1 MDGMPRELA
10 NRFVS
15 VAQLFLLS
23 CVSVLLGAAAYSLI
37 SPATAT
43 ETQSYA
49 HILFS
54 LLR

>member
-1 MDGMPRELA
+1 MQAIA

-23 CVSVLLGAAAYSLI
+23 CVSVLLAAALYTLASFG
-37 SPATAT
+37 SSAPA
-43 ETQSYA
+43 QSQA
-49 HILFS
+49 HILFT